1 MNFQDYYKDHQLF
14 FHKNCDM
21 PPHPQKYG
29 MHAHEI
35 YEFYYLLSGKGTFT
49 VEGNTYFLNPN
60 SIMLMR
66 SNEAHYV
73 KMDRNLPYE
82 RIVLH
87 FFPQFLDHFDPNK
100 ILLAPFDNR
109 ALGINNYY
117 PPGTFSNQLVRS
129 CLNNIL
135 DVKNNDYQ
143 KRVAII
149 TNLLTILNELNKSF
163 HHEHPQLLFTSQ
175 SSQMTEVI
183 TYINEHLFEN
193 ISIESICKQFHIS
206 KSQLNILFKKAT
218 NTTVWKYITTKRLIS
233 ARHLLYDGVPAS
245 EASVQCGF
253 KEYSTF
259 YRRYRDFFG
268 TSPQDDIDKV

>member
-14 FHKNCDM
+14 FTKNCDM
-21 PPHPQKYG
+21 PPHPTKYG

-35 YEFYYLLSGKGTFT
+35 YEIYYLISGKGIFS
-49 VEGNTYFLNPN
+49 VEGNEYLLNPN
-60 SIMLMR
+60 SIMLIR

-73 KMDRNLPYE
+73 EMNNDLPYE

-87 FFPQFLDHFDPNK
+87 FFPQFLEQIDPNR

-109 ALGINNYY
+109 ALGVNNYY
-117 PPGTFSNQLVRS
+117 PPGSFSNQLVRS
-129 CLNNIL
+129 CLDNIL
-135 DVKNNDYQ
+135 EVKDNDYQ

-163 HHEHPQLLFTSQ
+163 HNKDFQLLFTAQNSQ
-175 SSQMTEVI
+175 LTEVI
-183 TYINEHLFEN
+183 SYINEHLFEI
-193 ISIESICKQFHIS
+193 ISIESICKQFYIS

-233 ARHLLYDGVPAS
+233 ARHLLYDGVPAF
-245 EASVQCGF
+245 EACKQCGF
-253 KEYSTF
+253 KDYSTF

-268 TSPQDDIDKV
+268 TSPQDDIHKI